1 MACISKITI
10 VALAS
15 LICASAH
22 AQSWQPPSGG
32 AVEMFRQAE
41 RPFLIGAI
49 SGGAGGEGATGAGPP
64 EPQLHVTD
72 RTLDFEL
79 VPVEHWDTSGSP
91 AGNGVEGARVHFY
104 RPGDHSPSFSTSVE
118 EPVALPVGRWYLVGE
133 APGWVTT
140 HEISFQV
147 RQGERGG
154 GGLVIP
160 VMAACEVRL
169 EKGAAWD
176 AVDRLDV
183 VSLTESV
190 VYPLVP
196 DERASTWVPA
206 GRILTYGVAGE
217 QITGLGAERRC
228 EPGDHL
234 SLAPPTSPAAGR
246 QALIVEAKIPDGWS
260 AASGGVELVV
270 EGAGGESMARTP
282 DASVRIGDRAYS
294 FFTDLPAVPLQLH
307 LAGPGVQQG
316 GEEATHNLGGEEKTV
331 RLVCLESP
339 PRR

>member
-1 MACISKITI
+1 MARISKITI

-15 LICASAH
+15 LVCASAH
-22 AQSWQPPSGG
+22 AQSWQPPTGG
-32 AVEMFRQAE
+32 AVEMFRRAD

-64 EPQLHVTD
+64 EPQLHYTD

-79 VPVEHWDTSGSP
+79 VPVEHWDTSESP
-91 AGNGVEGARVHFY
+91 AGKGVEGARVHFY
-104 RPGDHSPSFSTSVE
+104 RPGDHSPSFSNSVE

-140 HEISFQV
+140 HEISLQV

-160 VMAACEVRL
+160 VMAACEVRFD
-169 EKGAAWD
+169 KGVAWD

-183 VSLTESV
+183 VSLTESA

-206 GRILTYGVAGE
+206 GRILTYAVAGE
-217 QITGLGAERRC
+217 QITGLGAERSC

-234 SLAPPTSPAAGR
+234 SLAPPAKPAAGR
-246 QALIVEAKIPDGWS
+246 QALIVETKIPGGRS
-260 AASGGVELVV
+260 AAPGGVELVV
-270 EGAGGESMARTP
+270 EGGESMARTP
-282 DASVRIGDRAYS
+282 DAFVRMGDRDFS
-294 FFTDLPAVPLQLH
+294 FFTDLPAVPLQVR

-316 GEEATHNLGGEEKTV
+316 GEEATHRLGGEEKTV
-331 RLVCLESP
+331 RLVRLESP